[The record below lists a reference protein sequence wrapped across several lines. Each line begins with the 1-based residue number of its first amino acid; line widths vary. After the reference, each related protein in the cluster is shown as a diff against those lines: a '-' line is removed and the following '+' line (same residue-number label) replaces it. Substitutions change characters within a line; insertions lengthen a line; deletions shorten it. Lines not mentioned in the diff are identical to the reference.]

1 MLELKA
7 QKRDILGKKV
17 KSLRKKGFLPAVLY
31 GEKVASLSVT
41 VPFRDFEK
49 VYLKTGESTL
59 IKLDVEG
66 TPHTVLIFR
75 IAQDPLRG
83 VPIHADFY
91 AVRMDKEIRTK
102 VPVKIVGESLAVK
115 NEGGI
120 LLTVLRE
127 LEIEALPQNLPH
139 EIKVDISGLLTL
151 ESRIQVKDIVFPAG
165 VKVLVDPNDAVVIVE
180 TPRTEEELVALEQA
194 SEAAPAEVK
203 TEQEAKAEAK
213 AETKTETEVEAKTE
227 VSKDGVA
234 KKEGG
239 KKSSSR

>member
-17 KSLRKKGFLPAVLY
+17 KSLRKEGLLPAVLY
-31 GEKVASLSVT
+31 GGKVASLPIV
-41 VPFRDFEK
+41 VPYRDFEK
-49 VYLKTGESTL
+49 VYRETGESTL
-59 IKLDVEG
+59 FKLDVDG
-66 TPHTVLIFR
+66 SSHTVLIYR
-75 IAQDPLRG
+75 VAQDPLRD

-102 VPVKIVGESLAVK
+102 VPVKIVGESPAVK

-120 LLTVLRE
+120 LVTVLRE

-139 EIKVDISGLLTL
+139 EIEIDISGLAAL
-151 ESRIQVKDIVFPAG
+151 EGRIYIKDVVLPAG

-180 TPRTEEELVALEQA
+180 APRTEEELAALGQA
-194 SEAAPAEVK
+194 PEAAPAEVK

-213 AETKTETEVEAKTE
+213 TEIDTEVKTETP
-227 VSKDGVA
+227 
-234 KKEGG
+234 KEGG
-239 KKSSSR
+239 VKKGAGKKAV